1 MDITEAVSRR
11 LEVREYADEPVSDEA
26 VRAVAEA
33 ARLSPSS
40 KNRQD
45 WHFMVVDGDAL
56 DDLASMSTTGT
67 WVADAAF
74 AVVVLTGDYPSH
86 GVDVGRAVSH
96 MQFEAWDRGIG
107 SCIYTGVDASA
118 LRDRFEVPAD
128 LLVGAVVGFGYP
140 EGSGRGRK
148 RRKPRDEVISRN
160 RFGEPL
166 SE

>member
-1 MDITEAVSRR
+1 MDLTETVARR
-11 LEVREYADEPVSDEA
+11 LEVREYADEPVPDDA

-33 ARLSPSS
+33 ARLAPSS
-40 KNRQD
+40 KNRQH
-45 WHFMVVDGDAL
+45 WHFLVVDGDAL
-56 DDLASMSTTGT
+56 GDLASMSTTGK

-96 MQFEAWDRGIG
+96 MQFEAWDRDVG
-107 SCIYTGVDASA
+107 SCIYTGVDPSA
-118 LRDRFEVPAD
+118 LRERFDVPTD

-148 RRKPRDEVISRN
+148 RRKPRDDVVSKN
-160 RFGEPL
+160 RFGDPL
-166 SE
+166 AE